1 MVSLHPLFH
10 KVASSVCRNIAR
22 LLLLMSRDPPPEVIL
37 RMLSLRFSDRSSWV
51 RPGLGSVSAGGA
63 DAESK
68 SRPRRTGYHHHSA
81 NTRSSIDTAVP
92 AVTLSGPDLGQEASI
107 LGNHTEH
114 MPQQQQAEQGSSIPW
129 GISSLNYSSE
139 SGKSAF
145 LVRVFRESWAN
156 LTQKIM

>member
-1 MVSLHPLFH
+1 MQKYCTSL
-10 KVASSVCRNIAR
+10 VADEQRPTTRSYIE
-22 LLLLMSRDPPPEVIL
+22 DVIPAFL
-37 RMLSLRFSDRSSWV
+37 GSIELWV
-51 RPGLGSVSAGGA
+51 RPGSGSASAGGA

-139 SGKSAF
+139 SGKSEF
-145 LVRVFRESWAN
+145 LVRVFTESWAN